1 MFDVS
6 FAELLAIG
14 VVALLVIGPERLP
27 RVARTAGLLIGRLQR
42 YAGSVKADIHREI
55 QLDELRRL
63 QQDVQE
69 SARTMEQSVNE
80 QLASVE
86 GSVKQSLAEAEAE
99 AAMATSSTA
108 AVSATPPAPADAS
121 IPSAA
126 IVPAELNAHQEAP
139 AAAGV
144 AARPKAG
151 Q

>member
-55 QLDELRRL
+55 QLDELHRL

-86 GSVKQSLAEAEAE
+86 GSVKQSLAEAEA
-99 AAMATSSTA
+99 AIATSSTA

-126 IVPAELNAHQEAP
+126 IAPAEELNAHQEAP

>member
-86 GSVKQSLAEAEAE
+86 GSVKQSLAEAEA
-99 AAMATSSTA
+99 AIATSSTVA
-108 AVSATPPAPADAS
+108 ESATPPAPADAS

-126 IVPAELNAHQEAP
+126 IAPAELNAHQEAP